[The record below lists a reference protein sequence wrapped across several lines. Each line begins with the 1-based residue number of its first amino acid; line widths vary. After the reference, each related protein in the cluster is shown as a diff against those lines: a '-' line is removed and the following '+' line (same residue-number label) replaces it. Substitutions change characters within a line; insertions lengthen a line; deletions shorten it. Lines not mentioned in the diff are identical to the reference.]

1 MKLNWCFLD
10 TRSLDG
16 LLDIRGILPRLIFS
30 MIILHVGIITI
41 DIVFDE
47 LNNLSPFQDQDVIK
61 IFPVVCMLKYTAHL
75 IL

>member
-41 DIVFDE
+41 DIVFD
-47 LNNLSPFQDQDVIK
+47 
-61 IFPVVCMLKYTAHL
+61 
-75 IL
+75 